1 MSIGASSRAASP
13 CGRRSKRKMQKP
25 GNPTTEI
32 VGFSSFSIPLIAAYA
47 LGNCTS
53 FHGVIALDLIS
64 HMGSV
69 EIVPAP

>member
-1 MSIGASSRAASP
+1 
-13 CGRRSKRKMQKP
+13 MQKP
-25 GNPTTEI
+25 GNPTSEI
-32 VGFSSFSIPLIAAYA
+32 VGFSSFSIPLIAAYV

-53 FHGVIALDLIS
+53 FHGVIALDLVS